1 MLCARFKSMSEPKE
15 KPQPKTVEQIYEA
28 ALKLSA
34 EERDKLYFMLL
45 KDGEQYA
52 QPQIDPEIE
61 RAALEEC
68 ERRVQLVREGKM
80 ELIDADEVIREA
92 RKILDQPSE

>member
-1 MLCARFKSMSEPKE
+1 MNEPKE

-34 EERDKLYFMLL
+34 EERDKLYFMLM
-45 KDGEQYA
+45 KDDEQYA
-52 QPQIDPEIE
+52 QSQMDPEIE

-68 ERRVQLVREGKM
+68 ERVDALVREGKM

-92 RKILDQPSE
+92 RRILDEPVK

>member
-1 MLCARFKSMSEPKE
+1 MNEPNE
-15 KPQPKTVEQIYEA
+15 KPAPRTVEQIYEA

-34 EERDKLYFMLL
+34 EEREKLYLMLIN
-45 KDGEQYA
+45 DEEQYVM
-52 QPQIDPEIE
+52 DPEIE

-80 ELIDADEVIREA
+80 EFVDADEVIRKA
-92 RKILDQPSE
+92 RKILDQSPE

>member
-1 MLCARFKSMSEPKE
+1 MNELDE
-15 KPQPKTVEQIYEA
+15 KPQPKTLEQIYEA

-34 EERDKLYFMLL
+34 EEREKLYLMLI
-45 KDGEQYA
+45 KDEEQYA
-52 QPQIDPEIE
+52 QSQMDPEIE
-61 RAALEEC
+61 RAALAEC

>member
-1 MLCARFKSMSEPKE
+1 MNEPNE
-15 KPQPKTVEQIYEA
+15 KPQPKTAEQIYEA

-34 EERDKLYFMLL
+34 KERDKLYFMLM
-45 KDGEQYA
+45 KDDEQYA
-52 QPQIDPEIE
+52 QSQMDPEIE

-68 ERRVQLVREGKM
+68 ERVDALVREGKM

-92 RKILDQPSE
+92 RRILDEPVK